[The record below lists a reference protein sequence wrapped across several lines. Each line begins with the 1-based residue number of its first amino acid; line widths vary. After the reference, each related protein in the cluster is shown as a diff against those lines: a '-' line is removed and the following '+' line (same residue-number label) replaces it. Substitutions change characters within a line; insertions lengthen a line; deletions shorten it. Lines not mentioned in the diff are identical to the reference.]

1 MDLAR
6 APRLLGV
13 LALAVMATSCIG
25 QTTRA
30 DFTQIVQQRGGGLSS
45 EMTGHALDAITSVLP
60 AEKKYWTLTIMSTSV
75 VAIAQGAE
83 PTWLDSYNW
92 SDGDLTGP
100 DKVPTNGIAVE
111 ALFDRSQVPL
121 DRLERVVDAA
131 IDAAAIRE
139 GYASGLQ
146 ISGQP
151 MILAVTVT
159 NDRETKIVGFTADG
173 ERLADA

>member
-1 MDLAR
+1 MVVT
-6 APRLLGV
+6 RLLRLVSVVALPV
-13 LALAVMATSCIG
+13 LASSCIG

-30 DFTQIVQQRGGGLSS
+30 DFTQVVQQRGGGLSS
-45 EMTGHALDAITSVLP
+45 EMTGHALDAITAVLP
-60 AEKKYWTLTIMSTSV
+60 AEKKYWTLTIMSRSV
-75 VAIAQGAE
+75 VAIAQGAD

-100 DKVPTNGIAVE
+100 EKVPTNGIAIE

-121 DRLERVVDAA
+121 DRLEGVVDEA
-131 IDAAAIRE
+131 IQVAAIRE

-151 MILAVTVT
+151 LILAVTVT
-159 NDRETKIVGFTADG
+159 NDRETKIVKFTVDG
-173 ERLADA
+173 QRLADA